1 MDTFG
6 SSPSIIDISSE
17 SGEEFTVEPGD
28 VGAIEE
34 RFRAEAPGSSAMFA
48 FVGAAATTLFPQST
62 FQQADT
68 ELIDT
73 AGSQIER
80 QLLDLI
86 DEHHGNHSMTPS
98 SFVSSE
104 FEESP
109 ESPDDQETTQ
119 QPPLNSYGRP
129 SAAILPTPRGR
140 GRGRGRPGRP
150 QPNYPP
156 GFSAENSN
164 FTNLGDNVAEVQTA
178 GQNNVNNYLQN
189 RPPGAFTNSHLAN
202 PNRPANPVPLM
213 IQIPSVIPNF
223 VAVHNDPPAPPF
235 LQQAYVVQMAH
246 RTNVKLIPAEERNVY
261 RLSPTVMPNIAGFC
275 DWCGKTYD
283 QIALE
288 ILGEYLLVT
297 SYEAETVRD

>member
-1 MDTFG
+1 MDRLQFRLDGLMDTFG

-17 SGEEFTVEPGD
+17 SGKDFTVEPGD
-28 VGAIEE
+28 VSAIEE
-34 RFRAEAPGSSAMFA
+34 GFRAGAPGSSAMFA
-48 FVGAAATTLFPQST
+48 LVGATANTLFPQSM

-68 ELIDT
+68 EVIDT

-86 DEHHGNHSMTPS
+86 DEHQSNHSMTPS

-104 FEESP
+104 FEGSP
-109 ESPDDQETTQ
+109 ESPDDQEMTQ

-129 SAAILPTPRGR
+129 SAAIFPTPRGR
-140 GRGRGRPGRP
+140 DRSRGLPGRP

-164 FTNLGDNVAEVQTA
+164 FTNLGDNVTEFHTT
-178 GQNNVNNYLQN
+178 GQNNVNNYFHN
-189 RPPGAFTNSHLAN
+189 GPPGAITNSHLAN
-202 PNRPANPVPLM
+202 PNRPTNPVPLM

-223 VAVHNDPPAPPF
+223 VAVHNDPPVPPF

-246 RTNVKLIPAEERNVY
+246 STNVLLLPAEERNVY

-275 DWCGKTYD
+275 DWCSKTYD
-283 QIALE
+283 QIAL
-288 ILGEYLLVT
+288 L
-297 SYEAETVRD
+297 

>member
-1 MDTFG
+1 MERLQFRLDDLMGTFG
-6 SSPSIIDISSE
+6 SSPSMIDISSE
-17 SGEEFTVEPGD
+17 SGDEFFVEPGD
-28 VGAIEE
+28 VSAIEE
-34 RFRAEAPGSSAMFA
+34 RFRVGAPRSSAMSA

-68 ELIDT
+68 EVIDT

-80 QLLDLI
+80 LLPDLF
-86 DEHHGNHSMTPS
+86 DEHQSNHSMTPS

-109 ESPDDQETTQ
+109 ESPDDQDMTQ
-119 QPPLNSYGRP
+119 RPPLNSYGRP

-140 GRGRGRPGRP
+140 GIGRGLPGRP

-164 FTNLGDNVAEVQTA
+164 FTNLGDNVSEVQTA
-178 GQNNVNNYLQN
+178 GQNNVNNYLHN
-189 RPPGAFTNSHLAN
+189 RPPGAITNSHLAN

-223 VAVHNDPPAPPF
+223 VAVHNDPPVPPF
-235 LQQAYVVQMAH
+235 LQQSYVVQMAH
-246 RTNVKLIPAEERNVY
+246 STNVLRLPARKEMY
-261 RLSPTVMPNIAGFC
+261 TDCHQLLCPTSQVSAIGAVKPMI
-275 DWCGKTYD
+275 
-283 QIALE
+283 
-288 ILGEYLLVT
+288 
-297 SYEAETVRD
+297 R